1 MKGKCRLYLLL
12 IFAIALGAC
21 SPLYVIRAGYEEA
34 KILSRR
40 EPIVELVSDTTVPIE
55 TRRKLEM
62 VLHTRAFADE
72 YLDLEVGDSYTTFS
86 QLDSDTLALVLS
98 AARKDRF
105 EAYTWWFPII
115 GDVPY
120 KGFFD
125 EEDARNAIQH
135 LEEEGYD
142 TYLRPTAAFSTLGWF
157 NDPLVSTLLRY
168 DSVSLANTVI
178 HELFHNT
185 LYLSGAA
192 AFNES
197 LANFVGARGAIAFF
211 CSRPGFDAECSRAE
225 RLWSDELI
233 FGRFLSG
240 LVQELETL
248 YGREDL
254 SFEET
259 LELREAVFTRALAAF
274 TEVVQPQ
281 FEVASFSSFTSAP
294 LNNATLISRRLY
306 YDRLDLFERVYQRY
320 SEDLPATIEA
330 IARVAEEG
338 DEPYRAVEGLLGG
351 R

>member
-1 MKGKCRLYLLL
+1 MFTKLE
-12 IFAIALGAC
+12 IAVVVIVLSVLSAC

-40 EPIVELVSDTTVPIE
+40 EPITELVRDTTVPRE
-55 TRRKLEM
+55 RREKLEM
-62 VLHTRAFADE
+62 VLEVRAFANDVLE
-72 YLDLEVGDSYTTFS
+72 LEVGDSYTTFS

-98 AARKDRF
+98 ASRKDRF

-120 KGFFD
+120 KGFFSED
-125 EEDARNAIQH
+125 DARDAIAD
-135 LEEEGYD
+135 LEEQGYD

-185 LYLSGAA
+185 LYLAGSA

-211 CSRPGFDAECSRAE
+211 CGRPELQDNCDLARAAW
-225 RLWSDELI
+225 RDELI
-233 FGRFLSG
+233 FGRFLSD
-240 LVQELETL
+240 LVRKLETL

-254 SFEET
+254 SRAQK
-259 LELREAVFTRALAAF
+259 LVLREEIFAHAQRRFRD
-274 TEVVQPQ
+274 EVQPS
-281 FEVASFSSFTSAP
+281 FEVSTFASFARTP

-306 YDRLDLFERVYQRY
+306 YHRLDLFERVFGAYGR
-320 SEDLPATIEA
+320 DLVATLGAVLE
-330 IARVAEEG
+330 VASG
-338 DEPYRAVEGLLGG
+338 SDRPYEAVEALVGG
-351 R
+351 